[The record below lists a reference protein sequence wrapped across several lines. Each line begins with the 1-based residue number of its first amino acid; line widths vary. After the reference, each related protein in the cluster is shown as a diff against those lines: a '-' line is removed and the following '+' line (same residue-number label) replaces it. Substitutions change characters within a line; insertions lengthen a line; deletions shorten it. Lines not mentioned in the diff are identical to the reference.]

1 MTSDVARVFDAMAG
15 SYDELEPWYEHLY
28 AVLHRIVRD
37 TLALPRAGR
46 VRRALDVGCG
56 TGYQTALLAALGYDV
71 HGVDVSAG
79 VLARARDRVPR
90 AALVRADA
98 TRLPYADASFDAMTC
113 CGSTLSL
120 VDDPARALREMGRVL
135 APGGRLLLEC
145 EHRWSLDLLWAL
157 LSSLTGDRLGFGLTP
172 RRALAALRPPWRASL
187 VTDYPLAITR
197 ADVAVLRLRL
207 FTRTDLDASLADA
220 GLVTVRAWG
229 IHVTTNLFPSTV
241 LHRERL
247 GRLASAAYRALCFVD
262 DRIRAWPPA
271 RYAANSLVLLAV
283 KRP

>member
-1 MTSDVARVFDAMAG
+1 
-15 SYDELEPWYEHLY
+15 
-28 AVLHRIVRD
+28 
-37 TLALPRAGR
+37 
-46 VRRALDVGCG
+46 
-56 TGYQTALLAALGYDV
+56 
-71 HGVDVSAG
+71 
-79 VLARARDRVPR
+79 
-90 AALVRADA
+90 
-98 TRLPYADASFDAMTC
+98 
-113 CGSTLSL
+113 
-120 VDDPARALREMGRVL
+120 MGRVL

-283 KRP
+283 KRRPDPRRRAGRHSAAATASSAAPKTPSVRSTSASSCATET